1 MWRLRWTETSDANM
15 ARVQRVWSDVLQ
27 LWRDSQAAAAA
38 SAAAVSPR
46 GAPASS
52 GNGDAKSAPDAV
64 TNPLIERA
72 AGGDGEQNALG
83 DRDANGA
90 SASAPNRVPPEERS
104 KEERARATGARPAA
118 AYPPLFSTL
127 LKIYRGG
134 LLGSQ
139 LLMFLSLMFLF
150 ANPMLLWC
158 ELLSSAFLCVCQ
170 CSAVL

>member
-1 MWRLRWTETSDANM
+1 M

-27 LWRDSQAAAAA
+27 LWRDSQAAAAS

-52 GNGDAKSAPDAV
+52 DNGDAKSAPDAA

-72 AGGDGEQNALG
+72 AGADGEQNALG

-90 SASAPNRVPPEERS
+90 SAPNRVPREERS
-104 KEERARATGARPAA
+104 KEERARPVA

-134 LLGSQ
+134 LIGSQ

-150 ANPMLLWC
+150 ANPMLLW
-158 ELLSSAFLCVCQ
+158 
-170 CSAVL
+170 